1 MSKATY
7 SKEEVVRRGEEI
19 YERDI
24 RAKVEAGHR
33 GEFIVIDVDS
43 GDYDIDVNALEA
55 THRVAA
61 RHPDGDRCL
70 LRIGSPAAYQILTPG
85 VIEDIRASGVVEGP

>member
-1 MSKATY
+1 MPKATY

-19 YERDI
+19 YGRDI
-24 RAKVEAGHR
+24 RPKVEAEHR

-43 GDYDIDVNALEA
+43 GDYEIDGNALQA

-61 RHPDGDRCL
+61 RHPDGARCL
-70 LRIGSPAAYQILTPG
+70 LRIGSPVAYHILG
-85 VIEDIRASGVVEGP
+85 VPSSELL